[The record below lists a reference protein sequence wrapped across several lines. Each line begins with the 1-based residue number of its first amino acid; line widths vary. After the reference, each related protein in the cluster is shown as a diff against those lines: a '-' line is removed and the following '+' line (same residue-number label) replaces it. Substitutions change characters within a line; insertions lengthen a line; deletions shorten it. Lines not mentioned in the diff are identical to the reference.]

1 MPDGFQKR
9 DGARDR
15 EDGDPGAFSEF
26 CDNYNDESDG
36 CRRGTDCVYPEMR
49 LMRGAPAFGFLLAD
63 HPPPVNRHSSLRQ
76 REGEECTYGKERN
89 EMVGDA
95 IENEQQRAGAGGKIK
110 NTD

>member
-1 MPDGFQKR
+1 
-9 DGARDR
+9 
-15 EDGDPGAFSEF
+15 
-26 CDNYNDESDG
+26 
-36 CRRGTDCVYPEMR
+36 MR

-110 NTD
+110 NTDGEDEAAPGNRKRLRQETIFGHRPAQPRKPDETRVGGE